1 MKIVPLMQLINDER
15 QTFLG
20 NAELLYLFLPVPGGV
35 SILPFQT
42 ISEVS

>member
-20 NAELLYLFLPVPGGV
+20 NAELLYLIFTSSWRCFNSSV
-35 SILPFQT
+35 ST